1 MFSLANLLHATVSTI
16 ASRVGDV
23 VLSLS
28 VGWSGE
34 ISPVSL
40 ALVYDLVGLA
50 SVVVSRSSAWLC
62 LCKQRGSL

>member
-40 ALVYDLVGLA
+40 ALVYDLECP
-50 SVVVSRSSAWLC
+50 VVVRGCACVNSGGASSPY
-62 LCKQRGSL
+62 